1 MNQVTKY
8 GLVGI
13 SGCFINISI
22 YYLFS
27 EYFGF
32 GLNLCSVLAFLFAVT
47 SNYIFNSSWTFISK
61 KHHGDLT
68 IKGLVSYV
76 AGNIQGLLINLFVLN
91 LLMHIIGFHY
101 HILAQLAGIF
111 SGMVF
116 NYYFARKFVFK

>member
-1 MNQVTKY
+1 MNQLLKY

-13 SGCFINISI
+13 SGCIVNIGI

-32 GLNLCSVLAFLFAVT
+32 GLNLCSVIAFTFAVT
-47 SNYIFNSSWTFISK
+47 SNYILNSSWTFLSK
-61 KHHGDLT
+61 KHRGDLT
-68 IKGLVSYV
+68 IKDWVSYI

-91 LLMHIIGFHY
+91 LLIHIIDFHN
-101 HILAQLAGIF
+101 HIMAQLAGIF

-116 NYYFARKFVFK
+116 NYYFAKKFVFK

>member
-1 MNQVTKY
+1 MNKLIKY

-13 SGCFINISI
+13 SGCIVNIGI

-32 GLNLCSVLAFLFAVT
+32 GLNLCSVIAFTFAVT
-47 SNYIFNSSWTFISK
+47 SNYILNSSWTFLSK

-68 IKGLVSYV
+68 IKAWGSYV

-91 LLMHIIGFHY
+91 LLLHIIYFQN
-101 HILAQLAGIF
+101 HILAQLAGILF
-111 SGMVF
+111 GMGF
-116 NYYFARKFVFK
+116 NYYFAKKFVFK

>member
-1 MNQVTKY
+1 MSQPLKY

-13 SGCFINISI
+13 SGCTINICI

-27 EYFGF
+27 QFFGF

-47 SNYIFNSSWTFISK
+47 SNYIFNSSWTFLSK
-61 KHHGDLT
+61 NHRGDLT
-68 IKGLVSYV
+68 IKDWGSYV

-91 LLMHIIGFHY
+91 LLIHIIDFHN

-111 SGMVF
+111 FGMVF
-116 NYYFARKFVFK
+116 NYYFAKKFVFK